1 MKEIKESELENGKK
15 EVTEPKPEEEEDEPA
30 DSMFKIYLEKPE
42 PSLVKMSRKNVA
54 HITIT
59 HDKGV
64 IDEAGDTEKL
74 IEFYLNEKSP
84 SWAS

>member
-1 MKEIKESELENGKK
+1 MKAIKESELENGKK
-15 EVTEPKPEEEEDEPA
+15 EVTEPKLEEDEEPA
-30 DSMFKIYLEKPE
+30 DSMFKVFIEKPE
-42 PSLVKMSRKNVA
+42 PKLVKMSRKNVC

-59 HDKGV
+59 HDKETIGEN
-64 IDEAGDTEKL
+64 DDTEKL